1 MLHERK
7 KLQPQKNMH
16 VNVSPL
22 SEENGRPQVRKGPA
36 SG

>member
-1 MLHERK
+1 MLHKRK
-7 KLQPQKNMH
+7 KLEPQKNMH

-22 SEENGRPQVRKGPA
+22 SEENGRPQVRKATA